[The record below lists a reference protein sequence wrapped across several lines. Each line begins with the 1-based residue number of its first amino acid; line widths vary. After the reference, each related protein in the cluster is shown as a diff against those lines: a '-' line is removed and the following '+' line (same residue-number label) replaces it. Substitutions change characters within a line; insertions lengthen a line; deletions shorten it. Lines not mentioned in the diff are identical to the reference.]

1 MSGRF
6 GGKTALVTG
15 AASGIGAATAARLA
29 SEGARVLAVDLDGGG
44 LDTLRSSCGAG
55 VETEVVDVSQPAAA
69 GRLADACRERFGR
82 LDMLVNNAGVGGSR
96 PLHETDDDQM
106 ARFIDV
112 NLVSVMRLSR
122 AALPILSRPGGAIVN
137 VASVFGEVG
146 YRGSAAYSVAKAGV
160 AQLTRQMTADYAGE
174 GIRINAVAP
183 GVIRTNMTAR
193 RIDEDAEYG
202 RAMIG
207 TTPLARV
214 GSPDEVAAA
223 IAFLL
228 SDDASFVAGVVLP
241 VDGGWM
247 ATKIV
252 GRPG

>member
-6 GGKTALVTG
+6 EGQVAMVTG
-15 AASGIGAATAARLA
+15 AAGGIGAATVSRLA
-29 SEGARVLAVDLDGGG
+29 RDGARVLAVDVNAAGMDAQ
-44 LDTLRSSCGAG
+44 RPSWGAA
-55 VETEVVDVSQPAAA
+55 VEIEAVDVSEPAAA
-69 GRLADACRERFGR
+69 DGLIAACRARFGR
-82 LDMLVNNAGVGGSR
+82 LDMLVNNAGIGGSR
-96 PLHETDDDQM
+96 SLHETDDDQM

-112 NLVSVMRLSR
+112 NLLSVMRLSR
-122 AALPILSRPGGAIVN
+122 AALTILPRPGGRIVN
-137 VASVFGEVG
+137 VASVFGEIG

-183 GVIRTNMTAR
+183 GVIRTGMTAR
-193 RIDEDAEYG
+193 RIDEDAEY
-202 RAMIG
+202 RRSMIG

-214 GSPDEVAAA
+214 AAPEEVAGA
-223 IAFLL
+223 ITFLL

-241 VDGGWM
+241 VDGGWT

-252 GRPG
+252 TGGG